1 MSLSSVPIVAVTR
14 CGIGIYDQKW
24 WESRLELLKAITF
37 PSLTRFEDLNFTWYI
52 LLDSA
57 VPNNVYIALQELVQ
71 NSGSRCVRFSF
82 VDNPAFVREGMLNA
96 VKSVAAP
103 NQRCIAMRIDDDDAV
118 SSDFFENVLE
128 LALDEPD
135 KPAVISLSSGY
146 AFNAPEQKVGELS
159 YPSHPCN
166 TVFYGTPAELNRIM
180 FRNHVKWL
188 QQAEALGFRS
198 LDVDS
203 KSEQFLYTYHKQG
216 DGSYEKR
223 VSKVDHWREIGAQD
237 VSRFGLQMVPLEAW
251 VKKQESLPKTVGL
264 TWRRAQGER
273 WQLESLKAE
282 MQRLKQEIVK
292 TNSKIFDPAVPFL
305 YMLKPLHGTK
315 VRAGTVTFTGTTN
328 VGATVSLSVTGK
340 TGIYR
345 TVQQVTADENDGSFK
360 LVGRFNRGIWNIR
373 IRSTMTTIDGE
384 EKGKQLDYQITAT

>member
-57 VPNNVYIALQELVQ
+57 VPNNVYTALQELVQ

-128 LALDEPD
+128 LALDESD

-146 AFNAPEQKVGELS
+146 AFNAPEQKMGELS

-198 LDVDS
+198 LDVDY

-223 VSKVDHWREIGAQD
+223 VSKVDHWREIDAQD

-251 VKKQESLPKTVGL
+251 VKSKSRCRKPWASHGDGLRESGGNSRVS
-264 TWRRAQGER
+264 RRR
-273 WQLESLKAE
+273 C
-282 MQRLKQEIVK
+282 
-292 TNSKIFDPAVPFL
+292 
-305 YMLKPLHGTK
+305 
-315 VRAGTVTFTGTTN
+315 N
-328 VGATVSLSVTGK
+328 V
-340 TGIYR
+340 
-345 TVQQVTADENDGSFK
+345 
-360 LVGRFNRGIWNIR
+360 
-373 IRSTMTTIDGE
+373 
-384 EKGKQLDYQITAT
+384 